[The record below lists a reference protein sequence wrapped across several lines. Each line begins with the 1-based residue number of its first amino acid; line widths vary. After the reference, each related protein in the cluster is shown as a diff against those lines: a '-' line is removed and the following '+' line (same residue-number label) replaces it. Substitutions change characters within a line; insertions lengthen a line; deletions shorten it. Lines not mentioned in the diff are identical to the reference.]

1 VLSLVI
7 GLLVAVGL
15 AFMLVMLL
23 GVIFTIPDHGLSV
36 PVFEIFALVILVIA
50 GMVVSRLIS
59 ARCLSTFKVA
69 EALREL

>member
-7 GLLVAVGL
+7 GLLVGVGL

-23 GVIFTIPDHGLSV
+23 GVIFTIPAHGLSV
-36 PVFEIFALVILVIA
+36 PVLEIFALVILVIA
-50 GMVVSRLIS
+50 GMVVSTLIS
-59 ARCLSTFKVA
+59 ARRLATLKVV

>member
-1 VLSLVI
+1 MLSLVI

-23 GVIFTIPDHGLSV
+23 GVIFTIPAHGLSV
-36 PVFEIFALVILVIA
+36 PALELFTLVALVIA
-50 GMVVSRLIS
+50 GMVVSTLIS
-59 ARCLSTFKVA
+59 ARRLATLKVV